1 MRSLYASSNVL
12 LSKFSASTNKVN
24 VQLLQSY
31 SLGFYCPALWCNHAK
46 FNMTKLR
53 VVYNNVYRKVLGYR
67 RRDSASTMFVV
78 NNIDT
83 FEAKMRKTCFK
94 FKQRIEAS
102 ENIIVQRICN
112 NSWITNNY
120 MVKYWNELLY

>member
-1 MRSLYASSNVL
+1 
-12 LSKFSASTNKVN
+12 
-24 VQLLQSY
+24 
-31 SLGFYCPALWCNHAK
+31 
-46 FNMTKLR
+46 MTKLR
-53 VVYNNVYRKVLGYR
+53 IACNNVYRKVLGYR